1 MIGRLVLAGLTVFAL
16 IVGACDAPP
25 TVGPTPTAAAPS
37 GIRGTVVLGPTC
49 PVGEPG
55 STDPIACLT
64 PYAAQLVI
72 LDAENQVAGRITSGS
87 DGRFEIALPPGDY
100 VITPIGGD
108 PYPIAQPVALVVTAG
123 EFTEV
128 QINFDTG
135 IR

>member
-1 MIGRLVLAGLTVFAL
+1 MIARLVLAGLAAL
-16 IVGACDAPP
+16 VLIAGGCDEPPGA
-25 TVGPTPTAAAPS
+25 GPSGTPTAPS
-37 GIRGTVVLGPTC
+37 GIRGTVILGPTC

-55 STDPIACLT
+55 STDPINCLT

-72 LDAENQVAGRITSGS
+72 LDGQNEVAGRITSGD
-87 DGRFEIALPPGDY
+87 DGRFEIALAPGDY

-108 PYPIAQPVALVVTAG
+108 PYPIAQPVAVVVTAG

-128 QINFDTG
+128 QVNYDTG